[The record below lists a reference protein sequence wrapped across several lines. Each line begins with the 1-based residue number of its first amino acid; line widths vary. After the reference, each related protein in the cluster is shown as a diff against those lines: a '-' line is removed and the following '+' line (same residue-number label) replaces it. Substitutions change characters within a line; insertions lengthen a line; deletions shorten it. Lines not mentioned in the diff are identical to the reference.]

1 MGHEELHTQNTAV
14 HTRPMHNA
22 HTRGSFAIS
31 IHSYLLFFF
40 NTSLLFFVQG
50 TFRLLLLM
58 VCCFCASFLIFW
70 FWCCCCHCFVFQF
83 TLKFDNQNDEAS
95 ITSHMY
101 TRTDLSNNT
110 TFFFLF
116 FYFYVSSFRHWN
128 ASMAVNRILSWS
140 KESEREIDGR
150 MKLIDLAAMIICILV
165 RMHWNKQFST
175 IAAYCS

>member
-110 TFFFLF
+110 TFFFPIFLF
-116 FYFYVSSFRHWN
+116 LCFVISALECFDGCEPNTIV
-128 ASMAVNRILSWS
+128 I
-140 KESEREIDGR
+140 EREWERDRWTDEAYWFGR
-150 MKLIDLAAMIICILV
+150 NDH
-165 RMHWNKQFST
+165 MHFS
-175 IAAYCS
+175 AYALK